1 MSVIVQLP
9 FPCRCHSTCRHSRE
23 RTRYRRNEGH
33 SDFRRKERLR
43 LSEWSTIKD
52 PIQSIKD
59 RAREWKKRKEKEGQG
74 RSGDIAVARDALS
87 AIVRRWI
94 GAGKRNLPKVPQR
107 VYENVNYKRKRCA
120 PACRQQCTPL
130 LLFERI
136 TMDHVGETGLM
147 VSGWDVPRTE
157 PVVRSRRFY
166 APLFQLPLS
175 LPFSTRYSG
184 VFLPTTTTEQP
195 MNNFEYRSPPFAL
208 RFTLPL
214 ALLAPWISNL
224 LLRRIASHR
233 YDRPESTPP
242 PIHRLL
248 FHRLCIPGVRK
259 RPSTCVFDY
268 VAILKHLQRIEN

>member
-1 MSVIVQLP
+1 MDRRGKKKFAKGTL
-9 FPCRCHSTCRHSRE
+9 RH
-23 RTRYRRNEGH
+23 
-33 SDFRRKERLR
+33 
-43 LSEWSTIKD
+43 
-52 PIQSIKD
+52 
-59 RAREWKKRKEKEGQG
+59 
-74 RSGDIAVARDALS
+74 
-87 AIVRRWI
+87 
-94 GAGKRNLPKVPQR
+94 

-166 APLFQLPLS
+166 APLFQLPLP

-184 VFLPTTTTEQP
+184 VFLPTTATEQP

-233 YDRPESTPP
+233 YDRPESSPP
-242 PIHRLL
+242 PIRRLL

-259 RPSTCVFDY
+259 QHRRTTKY
-268 VAILKHLQRIEN
+268 VRVRLAIAKHLQRIAYGTRIRS

>member
-1 MSVIVQLP
+1 M
-9 FPCRCHSTCRHSRE
+9 
-23 RTRYRRNEGH
+23 
-33 SDFRRKERLR
+33 
-43 LSEWSTIKD
+43 
-52 PIQSIKD
+52 
-59 RAREWKKRKEKEGQG
+59 
-74 RSGDIAVARDALS
+74 
-87 AIVRRWI
+87 
-94 GAGKRNLPKVPQR
+94 
-107 VYENVNYKRKRCA
+107 NYKRKRCA

-259 RPSTCVFDY
+259 QHRRATKY
-268 VAILKHLQRIEN
+268 VRVRLRSDSGTPPEN